1 MKNPIIIII
10 LVVVVV
16 LGGFSIGAYF
26 WVSDMM
32 KTAAEV
38 EEKSANIAPAIH
50 NLFSNNQSV
59 DDYPYEPAKLNWN
72 RKYLIL
78 ENRYSDTMS
87 AVYSTK
93 WNKILDVDKNF
104 PGNDAK
110 GIIMVALVIDNEGT
124 YKNTFGGDTHKSAMR
139 QSYVI
144 SYLDI
149 AQQKVLARDTLRGE
163 DPPEYV
169 GRNDSGLGD
178 APDEDLVV
186 STIQKRLK

>member
-1 MKNPIIIII
+1 MKKHVIAII
-10 LVVVVV
+10 LLVV
-16 LGGFSIGAYF
+16 LILGGLTVGAYF

-32 KTAAEV
+32 KSAAEV
-38 EEKSANIAPAIH
+38 EEKSANIASAIH

-59 DDYPYEPAKLNWN
+59 DDYPYESANPEWN
-72 RKYLIL
+72 GKFLVL

-87 AVYSTK
+87 AIYSTK
-93 WNKILDVDKNF
+93 WNEILDTDKNF

-110 GIIMVALVIDNEGT
+110 GIVMVALVVENEGT
-124 YKNTFGGDTHKSAMR
+124 YKNTFGGDTSKSAMR

-163 DPPEYV
+163 DPPEHV

>member
-1 MKNPIIIII
+1 MKKPVIIII
-10 LVVVVV
+10 LIVVLI
-16 LGGFSIGAYF
+16 LGGFTVGAYF

-32 KTAAEV
+32 KSAAEV

-59 DDYPYEPAKLNWN
+59 DDYPYEPEKPEWN
-72 RKYLIL
+72 GKFLVL

-87 AVYSTK
+87 AIYSTK
-93 WNKILDVDKNF
+93 WNEILDTDKNF

-110 GIIMVALVIDNEGT
+110 GIVMVALVVENEGA
-124 YKNTFGGDTHKSAMR
+124 YKNTFGADTSKSAMR

-149 AQQKVLARDTLRGE
+149 AQQKVLVRDTLRGE
-163 DPPEYV
+163 DPPEHV
-169 GRNDSGLGD
+169 GRSDSGLGD